1 MSKRNLIYSKRYTP
15 PWEEDDVKALAGA
28 PQTPEKLK
36 AAKESFRE
44 FMRKL
49 QEESTYI
56 PIPGAEE
63 KSRLFIALAKRLS
76 QIYELD
82 IDIEQQPYFVCVSFH
97 LYCAS
102 YPGGMT
108 REFSELFSLCDQFAS
123 IILTTEKS
131 DFTLSLT
138 LYTHKHYISGR
149 LVNF

>member
-1 MSKRNLIYSKRYTP
+1 MSKRNLIYSKRYAP
-15 PWEEDDVKALAGA
+15 PWEEEDVKAFAEA
-28 PQTPEKLK
+28 PQTPEKRK

-49 QEESTYI
+49 REESTYI

-63 KSRLFIALAKRLS
+63 KARLFSALAKRLS
-76 QIYELD
+76 QTYELD
-82 IDIEQQPYFVCVSFH
+82 IDIEQQPYFVCVNFH

-108 REFSELFSLCDQFAS
+108 RAFSELFSLCDQFAS
-123 IILTTEKS
+123 FLLTTEKS

-138 LYTHKHYISGR
+138 LYTHKHYMSGR